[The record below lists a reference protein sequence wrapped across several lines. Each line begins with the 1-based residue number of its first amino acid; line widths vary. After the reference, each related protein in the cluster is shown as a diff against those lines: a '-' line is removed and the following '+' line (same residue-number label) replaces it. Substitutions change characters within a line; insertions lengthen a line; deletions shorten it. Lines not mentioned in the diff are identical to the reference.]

1 MLFRSLEEENNC
13 VNLRFAALLHDV
25 GHLPFSH
32 AVESQLLAAEKGGKP
47 KVKIKHEQ
55 VGQFLI
61 ENHPDFKEILE
72 GKAGAIVR
80 ILSKDEQRPKERIL
94 NEFISGQLDADR
106 ADYLLRDSHSCGV
119 QYGMYDFE
127 RYISAFS
134 AHYRNGKYQL
144 EVKERDIFVIESF
157 LLARYHYNLQVPYHR
172 TRTGFDLILNRYIQD
187 VKERGDLPQLIDRN
201 EDGSIASID
210 YTEFEDFDDYRI
222 FEWIKKDY
230 RNGNPYAKILL
241 RLSHLSPV
249 FDVST
254 GHFDK
259 EQDGKLRLEAY
270 KAALE
275 EKGFVENDDFFVY
288 EADIELSKFTRVSD
302 EGMPDGLPANDPS
315 SIQVLCKD
323 GSRRDIARFSQVVG
337 RMAGSRLWLYRLYAM
352 PDKAKAIS
360 EIGKQADILG
370 VVMP

>member
-1 MLFRSLEEENNC
+1 MHELLNKFGIVRRLRDPIYGYIPITKEEQAIIDTPLFQRLRRIHQLALTKYIYPMAENSRFVHSLGAMHCATALFAGAFKDRKLEEENNC

-187 VKERGDLPQLIDRN
+187 VKERGDIPQLIDRN

-210 YTEFEDFDDYRI
+210 YTELDR
-222 FEWIKKDY
+222 K
-230 RNGNPYAKILL
+230 
-241 RLSHLSPV
+241 S
-249 FDVST
+249 
-254 GHFDK
+254 
-259 EQDGKLRLEAY
+259 
-270 KAALE
+270 
-275 EKGFVENDDFFVY
+275 
-288 EADIELSKFTRVSD
+288 
-302 EGMPDGLPANDPS
+302 
-315 SIQVLCKD
+315 
-323 GSRRDIARFSQVVG
+323 VV
-337 RMAGSRLWLYRLYAM
+337 
-352 PDKAKAIS
+352 
-360 EIGKQADILG
+360 
-370 VVMP
+370 